1 MINLKSFDEL
11 KKELLTEDIQRES
24 NKYLEELN
32 KLDSYGRNV
41 AQKKIEAEKQIP
53 AIKKQIA
60 LLNAEYYK
68 ENDSEKIKEIEDE
81 RFNLRLKLDD
91 LEGLVNTNIKAII
104 NQKFLKDLEGYE
116 EKSRYEKILFEAKV
130 RATKEQYFELR
141 RKVEEKIQ
149 ELTLIEH
156 IHPYN
161 RAIDLKNEIKRMDY
175 IQDSGWVS
183 EGSIDTR
190 DNTNVLFSEGVIY
203 GVPGEE

>member
-41 AQKKIEAEKQIP
+41 AQKKIEAQKQIP

-116 EKSRYEKILFEAKV
+116 EKSRYEKILFEGKV

-141 RKVEEKIQ
+141 RKIEEKIQ

-161 RAIDLKNEIKRMDY
+161 RAIDLKNEIERMDY
-175 IQDSGWVS
+175 IQDSGWVG